1 MRVSK
6 ESVEIE
12 SKFALKVALP
22 AFELLV
28 HAKIIELIMH
38 PKKMFFKDFILR
50 YFTKIFLKIRELTL
64 TDFEKKVIV
73 QEA

>member
-22 AFELLV
+22 AFEPLV
-28 HAKIIELIMH
+28 QAKIIEPIMH
-38 PKKMFFKDFILR
+38 KEKMFFKDFILR
-50 YFTKIFLKIRELTL
+50 YFTKIFLKNTRAY
-64 TDFEKKVIV
+64 FYRF
-73 QEA
+73 